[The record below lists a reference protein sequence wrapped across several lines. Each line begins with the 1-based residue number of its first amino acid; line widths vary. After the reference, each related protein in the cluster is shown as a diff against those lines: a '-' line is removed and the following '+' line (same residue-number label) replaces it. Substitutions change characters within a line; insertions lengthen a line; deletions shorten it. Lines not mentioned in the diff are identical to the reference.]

1 MAAVLPA
8 EPSPASS
15 QSGRSGGALREFW
28 RTWILGGLIPVYLAV
43 TFLGT
48 LARVN
53 GESMAPTLHTG
64 QVLLLLKY
72 PRWLHAWH
80 LGRTGRSYLRYGD
93 VVVFKAPADSPY
105 AYETVYGLRHRP
117 YNIKRVVG
125 LPGDTVEIREG
136 ELIRNG
142 KRVAETY
149 TTPDGYMNAAAPQV
163 VPPGKVWV
171 LGDNRHLGDSLDSRA
186 YGPVDLRD
194 VAGTANLRLW
204 PQPGS
209 LRPR

>member
-1 MAAVLPA
+1 MGAAPQVQQETPA
-8 EPSPASS
+8 RTSS
-15 QSGRSGGALREFW
+15 LREFW
-28 RTWILGGLIPVYLAV
+28 RTWVLGALLPVYLTV

-48 LARVN
+48 TARVN

-64 QVLLLLKY
+64 QLLLLEKY

-80 LGRTGRSYLRYGD
+80 LSGLYLRRGD
-93 VVVFKAPADSPY
+93 VIVFKAPADSPY
-105 AYETVYGLRHRP
+105 AFETVYGVRYRP

-125 LPGDTVEIREG
+125 LPGDQIAIRDG
-136 ELIRNG
+136 ELYRNG
-142 KRVAETY
+142 QRVAEPY
-149 TTPDGYMNAAAPQV
+149 TTPDGYMNTIEPET

-194 VAGTANLRLW
+194 VAGVVKVRLW
-204 PQPGS
+204 PEPAR
-209 LRPR
+209 LARP